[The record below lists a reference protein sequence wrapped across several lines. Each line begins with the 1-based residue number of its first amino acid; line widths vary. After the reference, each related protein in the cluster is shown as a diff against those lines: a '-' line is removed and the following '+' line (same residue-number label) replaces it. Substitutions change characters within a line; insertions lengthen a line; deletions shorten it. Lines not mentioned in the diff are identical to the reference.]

1 LWGGHSSALHEPL
14 RLVCMRLRA
23 EIVGGWFAA
32 GRMVGASVGRRW
44 DGWDHGSWI
53 EALRGFG
60 GPALVVIEI
69 LMLFS
74 SLTSKCTRAWLNSV
88 LSQGDCVS

>member
-1 LWGGHSSALHEPL
+1 VA
-14 RLVCMRLRA
+14 
-23 EIVGGWFAA
+23 
-32 GRMVGASVGRRW
+32 RRW

-60 GPALVVIEI
+60 GPALVVRVIEI

-74 SLTSKCTRAWLNSV
+74 SLTSNCTRAWLNSV